1 LIRFLPFAAA
11 ALALASPVLAE
22 QAAPVLVSAQD
33 WQAIARDGKKYPLFA
48 AEIARMRAEVDG
60 AIRAGINVPVPK
72 DPGGGFTHEQHK
84 RNYRAIYGAGLLYR
98 LTGERRYADHVRALL
113 LAYARLY
120 PTLGP
125 HPAKANQTAGRLFW
139 QSLNDSVFLVHA
151 IQGYDAAR
159 GAMSA
164 ADRKAIEDGA
174 LRPMARFLSEGS
186 PEVFNRIHNH
196 ATWACAAVGMT
207 GYVLGDRD
215 LVDKALL
222 GLDKSGKS
230 GFLRQLD
237 LLFSPDGY
245 YAEGPYYQ
253 RYALQP
259 FVLFAAAIAA
269 NDPGRKI
276 FAYRGGIV
284 LKAVQAAIQLT
295 YDGYFF
301 PINDAMPDK
310 SLRTEELYQ
319 AVAIA
324 YEASR
329 DPGLLSIAQWQGRT
343 TLTPGGLMVARDLA
357 AGKARPFAF
366 ASTLFRDGPEGK
378 DGALAVL
385 RSSAAADAT
394 VLVAKNTAQGMGHGH
409 FDKLNWLLY
418 DNGNAIVTDYGS
430 ARFLNIEAKDGGRY
444 LDENDSWAQQTV
456 AHNTLVVDETSHF
469 AAKLKPAEA
478 AAPSQL
484 AYNGEGPTQWSIAE
498 MKGAYAD
505 VGFRRALV
513 TLKVDGLA
521 APLVLDVL
529 KAEGT
534 RKHRFDLPL
543 HFNGQIIDAGFP
555 LRSNVAERPVL
566 GKAFGYQHIWVDA
579 VGAPMAENGRLTWMT
594 GNRFYSYRMLPPA
607 GAQTIIAESGAGD
620 PRFNLRREPMLI
632 QRVDGASEAVFV
644 GLLEPHGAY
653 DPSAE
658 TTVASSSR
666 IAGLERRR
674 DGSADLV
681 TIRFTNGKA
690 IHVAIA
696 DQASAASPHQVT
708 IAGKT
713 YSWTGPI
720 GRFGG

>member
-1 LIRFLPFAAA
+1 MRGLLFTA
-11 ALALASPVLAE
+11 ALTLAAPALAQGGAPALVKAE
-22 QAAPVLVSAQD
+22 QFDTL
-33 WQAIARDGKKYPLFA
+33 AREGSRYPLFA
-48 AEIARMRAEVDG
+48 AELQRMRAEIDG
-60 AIRAGINVPVPK
+60 AIRAGIKVPVPS

-84 RNYRAIYGAGLLYR
+84 HNYRTIYGAGLLYR
-98 LTGERRYADHVRALL
+98 LTGDKRYAEHVRALL
-113 LAYARLY
+113 LEYAKLY

-159 GAMSA
+159 VAFSA
-164 ADRKAIEDGA
+164 ADRQRIEEGA

-196 ATWACAAVGMT
+196 ATWANAAVGMT

-215 LVDKALL
+215 LVEKALL

-259 FVLFAAAIAA
+259 FVLFAAAIEA
-269 NDPGRKI
+269 NDPQRRI
-276 FAYRGGIV
+276 FEYRNGIV
-284 LKAVQAAIQLT
+284 LKAVRASIQLT
-295 YDGYFF
+295 YAGYFF

-319 AVAIA
+319 GVAIA
-324 YEASR
+324 YAQTR

-343 TLTPGGLMVARDLA
+343 VLSPGGLLVARDLA
-357 AGKARPFAF
+357 AGRARPFAF
-366 ASTLFRDGPEGK
+366 ASALFRDGPQG
-378 DGALAVL
+378 DRGALAVL
-385 RSSAAADAT
+385 RSGPEADAQ

-418 DNGNAIVTDYGS
+418 DNGNAVVTDYGS

-444 LDENDSWAQQTV
+444 LKENDSWAQQTI
-456 AHNTLVVDETSHF
+456 AHNTLVVDEISHF
-469 AAKLKPAEA
+469 RAKEKAGENI
-478 AAPSQL
+478 APVQL
-484 AYNGEGPTQWSIAE
+484 AFHGEGATQWSIAE
-498 MKGAYAD
+498 VEGAYPD
-505 VGFRRALV
+505 VAFRRALV
-513 TLKVDGLA
+513 TIELEGA
-521 APLVLDVL
+521 PSPLVLDLLRVR
-529 KAEGT
+529 AGAP
-534 RKHRFDLPL
+534 HRYDLPL
-543 HFNGQIIDAGFP
+543 HFNGHVIDAGFP
-555 LRSNVAERPVL
+555 LRSNPAERPVL
-566 GKAFGYQHIWVDA
+566 GKDFGYQHIWVDA
-579 VGAPMAENGRLTWMT
+579 VGTPAAEDARLTWMT

-607 GAQTIIAESGAGD
+607 GAQLILAESGAND

-632 QRVDGASEAVFV
+632 QRVDAKKDAVFV
-644 GLLEPHGAY
+644 SLLEPHGAY

-658 TTVASSSR
+658 TTAGGTSRVAKL
-666 IAGLERRR
+666 GHRRT
-674 DGSADLV
+674 DGAELV
-681 TIRFTNGKA
+681 TVALAGGRT
-690 IHVAIA
+690 IHIAIA
-696 DQASAASPHQVT
+696 DDPAAGAAHSLT
-708 IAGKT
+708 IDGKVQR
-713 YSWTGPI
+713 WTGPV